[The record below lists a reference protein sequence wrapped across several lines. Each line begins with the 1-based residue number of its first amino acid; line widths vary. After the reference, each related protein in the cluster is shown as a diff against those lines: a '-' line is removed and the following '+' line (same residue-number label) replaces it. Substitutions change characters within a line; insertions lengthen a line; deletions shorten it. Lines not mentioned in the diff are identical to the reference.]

1 MKKLL
6 NISVIA
12 ALAILPM
19 AANADINKDP
29 GATNA
34 DAPVAAN
41 APKYSLA
48 TADTTDANLATAGYV
63 KGAYNATIKAINR
76 VATTA
81 ASALQASDIDEGAT
95 NGTIS
100 VDGTDVAVHGLG
112 TAAYTAASDYAT
124 ADQGTKADNAETHIG
139 TMANLTTTDK
149 TSLVGAIN
157 ELKTTADGALTAS
170 DITAGSANGT
180 IAVDGQNVAV
190 TGLGSAAY
198 TDSTAYATAA
208 QGATAEAVNTLV
220 GNSAMGTTATTV
232 TGAIAELKTA
242 SGDYATKTGVLAT
255 INASTV
261 PVMAEWGS
269 NTATTVSVDAPNS
282 FVNQ

>member
-269 NTATTVSVDAPNS
+269 TTATTVSVDAPNS

>member
-1 MKKLL
+1 M
-6 NISVIA
+6 
-12 ALAILPM
+12 
-19 AANADINKDP
+19 
-29 GATNA
+29 
-34 DAPVAAN
+34 
-41 APKYSLA
+41 
-48 TADTTDANLATAGYV
+48 
-63 KGAYNATIKAINR
+63 
-76 VATTA
+76 
-81 ASALQASDIDEGAT
+81 
-95 NGTIS
+95 
-100 VDGTDVAVHGLG
+100 
-112 TAAYTAASDYAT
+112 
-124 ADQGTKADNAETHIG
+124 
-139 TMANLTTTDK
+139 
-149 TSLVGAIN
+149 
-157 ELKTTADGALTAS
+157 
-170 DITAGSANGT
+170 
-180 IAVDGQNVAV
+180 

-269 NTATTVSVDAPNS
+269 TTATTVSVDAPNS